1 MDQIRVGQA
10 HIAIV
15 PEGATPQGPMISACP
30 RGRRAFPFPAGRS
43 PAFSPTSHKKRTG
56 ALPIESMCYAGPGPF
71 TRRVQSVAAPFCS
84 PRPYWFNA
92 TRGATA
98 QFSPHPVPG
107 GKKKVRVLCSSHSC
121 MDSYQLVFRRNH
133 D

>member
-43 PAFSPTSHKKRTG
+43 PAFFPTSHKKRTG
-56 ALPIESMCYAGPGPF
+56 YGLEQGMAHPAGADITRPSTRLLGEQHEGVEGTVSPLTILQVPRAPNRNSRIRRRLQDTALLI
-71 TRRVQSVAAPFCS
+71 
-84 PRPYWFNA
+84 N
-92 TRGATA
+92 
-98 QFSPHPVPG
+98 
-107 GKKKVRVLCSSHSC
+107 
-121 MDSYQLVFRRNH
+121 
-133 D
+133 